1 MWVRIPAGTDI
12 SDSIVDCFLTIFP
25 EFSIKTYINSEISSS
40 MENQVCEYLSFGGV
54 SVGLISDTV
63 IQDQETLIFVT
74 GGINSG
80 HLDTV
85 EIFGQRRNSM
95 DFR

>member
-54 SVGLISDTV
+54 FDLQVYRHTSVPPTALNIKDVYVVSKSWYG
-63 IQDQETLIFVT
+63 
-74 GGINSG
+74 
-80 HLDTV
+80 
-85 EIFGQRRNSM
+85 
-95 DFR
+95 